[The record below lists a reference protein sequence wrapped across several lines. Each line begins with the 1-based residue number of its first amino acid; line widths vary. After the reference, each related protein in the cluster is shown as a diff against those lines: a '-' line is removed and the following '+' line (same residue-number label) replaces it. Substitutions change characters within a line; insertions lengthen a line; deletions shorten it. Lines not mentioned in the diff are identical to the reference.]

1 MKKAMGFRARLK
13 KLFPAIRDIRLQRLL
28 LSALIFAVLYL
39 LLAFAGMPTRVNLE
53 LGRPS
58 TETIYA
64 PRDFIDEYT
73 TEQLREA
80 AAAAVP
86 EVYDY
91 DPDILANALSFLN
104 VFFETAQQLVKD
116 EELTEEEKIDMLGD
130 VLDEEV
136 PRAALAAFLSD
147 SATMKELQERLV
159 GAVTT
164 VFEQGIKVNEVGT
177 ARRELNQEI
186 ALFPFSADLKL
197 VAERLVENRVEPNL
211 IYNPEATALKR
222 EAARQAV
229 EPVLILRNTLLISE
243 GEVVTEKQMAQLES
257 LGLIRG
263 RHADYPAFIGLF
275 LLLLILFVISSIYLK
290 IFVKNVYDSLSL
302 LTLLGL
308 VVIVNLVF
316 SILTMYLSGYLMPV
330 AMGVLLITVIFGYRL
345 AVLMN
350 LNFALLVGFITGGD
364 FVYMLVALTGG
375 MVAIYAVSRLSQRS
389 DLAKAGLYV
398 AAINMVVITTSFLLK
413 GNLSL
418 EYGFL
423 KELGMALGAGVG
435 NGLLSAVVAIGML
448 PYLESAFG
456 VTTPITLLELSSPNH
471 ALLRELLRK
480 APGTY
485 YHSMMVCN
493 LAEAAAEAVKA
504 NPLLTRVGAYYHD
517 IGKMKRPYFFSEN
530 QLSGE
535 NPHDKISPNLS
546 ALIIGAHVKDGLEY
560 ARKYRLPRVIRDIIQ
575 QHHGTSLISFFYQRA
590 VEQNGADKVAI
601 ENFRYEGPLPQSKE
615 AAIIML
621 ADAVEAGVRSLSKP
635 TGNRVELLIR
645 RIIKDKL
652 SDGQMD
658 QCDLTLKELDQIG
671 NAFVHI
677 MSGIYHTRV
686 EYPEKDLRAEIER
699 SAAR

>member
-1 MKKAMGFRARLK
+1 M
-13 KLFPAIRDIRLQRLL
+13 
-28 LSALIFAVLYL
+28 
-39 LLAFAGMPTRVNLE
+39 
-53 LGRPS
+53 
-58 TETIYA
+58 
-64 PRDFIDEYT
+64 
-73 TEQLREA
+73 
-80 AAAAVP
+80 
-86 EVYDY
+86 
-91 DPDILANALSFLN
+91 
-104 VFFETAQQLVKD
+104 
-116 EELTEEEKIDMLGD
+116 
-130 VLDEEV
+130 
-136 PRAALAAFLSD
+136 
-147 SATMKELQERLV
+147 
-159 GAVTT
+159 
-164 VFEQGIKVNEVGT
+164 
-177 ARRELNQEI
+177 
-186 ALFPFSADLKL
+186 
-197 VAERLVENRVEPNL
+197 
-211 IYNPEATALKR
+211 
-222 EAARQAV
+222 
-229 EPVLILRNTLLISE
+229 
-243 GEVVTEKQMAQLES
+243 
-257 LGLIRG
+257 
-263 RHADYPAFIGLF
+263 
-275 LLLLILFVISSIYLK
+275 
-290 IFVKNVYDSLSL
+290 
-302 LTLLGL
+302 
-308 VVIVNLVF
+308 
-316 SILTMYLSGYLMPV
+316 
-330 AMGVLLITVIFGYRL
+330 
-345 AVLMN
+345 
-350 LNFALLVGFITGGD
+350 
-364 FVYMLVALTGG
+364 
-375 MVAIYAVSRLSQRS
+375 
-389 DLAKAGLYV
+389 

>member
-493 LAEAAAEAVKA
+493 LAEAADEAVKA